1 MGELEVTVEGEKWKE
16 ACAKA
21 FDKLAKKV
29 SIDGFR
35 KGQAPKKILEQRISK
50 GERQVQ
56 AVDDNLNHWLIE
68 GIQEANVNPISQ
80 PSVEI
85 KAVDDEKVEL
95 VYKFAVM
102 PEVKL
107 GEYKGLEYQV
117 EEAKVSEEEFDAE
130 INRMRETYA
139 DMEIKEEASENG
151 DTVNID
157 YEGFKDGVPFDG
169 GKAEGYDLV
178 LGSNSFIPGF
188 EEQLVGVKAGE
199 EKDLNLTFPEEY
211 HAADLAGKEV
221 VFHVKVNEVKTKVLP
236 ELDDDFAKDVNI
248 PEVETV
254 EDLKKKVRE
263 RLEENKKRM
272 VENDADRKFLDQ
284 LSAGA
289 EVEIPDVLIEDE
301 EKQMFNELAANLQ
314 QYGMSVDTFLKSS
327 GQTQEEYLKGFEEEA
342 TKAVKLRL
350 VLGQIAKEENIE
362 PSEEDVEKEVERI
375 AGIYQMDVED
385 VKRAINPELLKG
397 DLKNNM
403 AFKLA
408 KDAAKVVTIK
418 NEK

>member
-1 MGELEVTVEGEKWKE
+1 M
-16 ACAKA
+16 
-21 FDKLAKKV
+21 
-29 SIDGFR
+29 
-35 KGQAPKKILEQRISK
+35 
-50 GERQVQ
+50 
-56 AVDDNLNHWLIE
+56 
-68 GIQEANVNPISQ
+68 
-80 PSVEI
+80 
-85 KAVDDEKVEL
+85 
-95 VYKFAVM
+95 
-102 PEVKL
+102 
-107 GEYKGLEYQV
+107 
-117 EEAKVSEEEFDAE
+117 
-130 INRMRETYA
+130 
-139 DMEIKEEASENG
+139 
-151 DTVNID
+151 
-157 YEGFKDGVPFDG
+157 
-169 GKAEGYDLV
+169 
-178 LGSNSFIPGF
+178 
-188 EEQLVGVKAGE
+188 
-199 EKDLNLTFPEEY
+199 NLTFPEEY

-284 LSAGA
+284 LSEGA

>member
-1 MGELEVTVEGEKWKE
+1 M
-16 ACAKA
+16 
-21 FDKLAKKV
+21 
-29 SIDGFR
+29 
-35 KGQAPKKILEQRISK
+35 
-50 GERQVQ
+50 
-56 AVDDNLNHWLIE
+56 
-68 GIQEANVNPISQ
+68 
-80 PSVEI
+80 
-85 KAVDDEKVEL
+85 
-95 VYKFAVM
+95 
-102 PEVKL
+102 
-107 GEYKGLEYQV
+107 
-117 EEAKVSEEEFDAE
+117 
-130 INRMRETYA
+130 
-139 DMEIKEEASENG
+139 
-151 DTVNID
+151 
-157 YEGFKDGVPFDG
+157 
-169 GKAEGYDLV
+169 
-178 LGSNSFIPGF
+178 
-188 EEQLVGVKAGE
+188 
-199 EKDLNLTFPEEY
+199 
-211 HAADLAGKEV
+211 
-221 VFHVKVNEVKTKVLP
+221 
-236 ELDDDFAKDVNI
+236 
-248 PEVETV
+248 
-254 EDLKKKVRE
+254 
-263 RLEENKKRM
+263 
-272 VENDADRKFLDQ
+272 
-284 LSAGA
+284 SAGA